1 MPSEDVCGAA
11 VVNED
16 PTYVV
21 SREVYRISA
30 NVCTDNKGIVVWVV
44 LKPEVSFEKGDWDVR
59 PGSAETL
66 AFADM

>member
-1 MPSEDVCGAA
+1 LPSEDVCGAA

-21 SREVYRISA
+21 SREVYIISA
-30 NVCTDNKGIVVWVV
+30 NVCPDNKRVVVWVM
-44 LKPEVSFEKGDWDVR
+44 LKPEIGIGEGDREVG
-59 PGSAETL
+59 PGSAEMF